1 MIKRVKIAIVILNGL
16 KIVSVTG
23 IIPILLIMNGQP
35 RRQITLLTKNT
46 PYAKLHIQNTLMQL
60 VKDNEF

>member
-23 IIPILLIMNGQP
+23 IIPILLINGQEE
-35 RRQITLLTKNT
+35 TNKLLTKNT
-46 PYAKLHIQNTLMQL
+46 PYAKLHIRIR
-60 VKDNEF
+60 